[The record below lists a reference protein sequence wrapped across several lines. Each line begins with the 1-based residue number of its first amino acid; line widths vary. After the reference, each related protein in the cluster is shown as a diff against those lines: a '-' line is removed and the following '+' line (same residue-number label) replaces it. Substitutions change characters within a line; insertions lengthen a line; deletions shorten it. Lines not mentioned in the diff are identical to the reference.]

1 MLWNRKGQRQTGHR
15 EPEDT
20 LAGAP
25 EAPPASTQATAV
37 LAAEA
42 TAAEENEVP
51 AFDEEE
57 LAVLGAQAIGGL
69 HEVIDPELGV
79 NIVDLG
85 LVYGIAFGRGEIIV
99 TMTLTTPGCPLH
111 ASLQRAAEQALHEVL
126 PAFPAVTINL
136 VWSPRWHTG
145 LITPEGRR
153 ELGWEW

>member
-1 MLWNRKGQRQTGHR
+1 
-15 EPEDT
+15 
-20 LAGAP
+20 
-25 EAPPASTQATAV
+25 V

-42 TAAEENEVP
+42 TAAPEESAVP

-57 LAVLGAQAIGGL
+57 LAVLGAQAIEGL
-69 HEVIDPELGV
+69 REVIDPELGV

-85 LVYGIAFGRGEIIV
+85 LVYGIAFGHGEIIV

-145 LITPEGRR
+145 LISPEGRR

>member
-1 MLWNRKGQRQTGHR
+1 
-15 EPEDT
+15 EPEGT

-37 LAAEA
+37 LAAEV

-51 AFDEEE
+51 AFGEEE
-57 LAVLGAQAIGGL
+57 LAVLGAQAIEGL
-69 HEVIDPELGV
+69 REVIDPELGV

-111 ASLQRAAEQALHEVL
+111 ASLQ
-126 PAFPAVTINL
+126 
-136 VWSPRWHTG
+136 
-145 LITPEGRR
+145 
-153 ELGWEW
+153 